1 MRLSPDQL
9 PSALQRGIKP
19 VYLVSGDEPLTVGEC
34 ADAIRAAARAAGYAD
49 RTVFFIERGFS
60 WDELHH
66 ATQALSLFADRRLFE
81 LRMPSGKPDKGAQV
95 LLDIANEPPPDVLTL
110 IVTDKLD
117 RKASEAAWVRAIEKQ
132 GAWIPVWPVSAD
144 SLPSWLER
152 RAAILGLTLEA
163 PAARII
169 VERVEGNLLAA
180 KQELEILALLAEG
193 GVIGESLVMRTVGDS
208 ARYDVFQLAEAAAA
222 GDAARALRVLIRLE
236 RRRRMAS
243 GGKAFAA
250 RPPATGENAAGGAVA
265 GSGARGSHPQG
276 HRAGR
281 SLVLHHLLDHGHGR
295 RFASVPRF
303 RQGSFMNPMGIFGGT
318 FDPIHYAHLR
328 TAFELQQALRLKE
341 IRFLPAGNPPHRD
354 QPMADAQLRLKMVQ
368 LATADQPGFVV
379 DDREVRKEGPS
390 YSVETLG
397 ELRHEYPDR
406 SLCLI
411 VGMDAFLSLPKWHQ
425 WRELLQLAHLVVAHR
440 PGWRAPGM
448 GPLGELLVD
457 RGTGRIGDLHE
468 QRAGC
473 IYIHAVTQLEISSTE
488 VRQLIAMGR
497 DPRFLMP
504 DSVRKLI
511 LDTRCYA
518 KSRTP

>member
-208 ARYDVFQLAEAAAA
+208 ARYDVFQLAAAREPNPPSFYGRWCVNCAVSGRRESAIAPARTAAAD
-222 GDAARALRVLIRLE
+222 GIRRQSLR
-236 RRRRMAS
+236 
-243 GGKAFAA
+243 
-250 RPPATGENAAGGAVA
+250 
-265 GSGARGSHPQG
+265 
-276 HRAGR
+276 
-281 SLVLHHLLDHGHGR
+281 
-295 RFASVPRF
+295 
-303 RQGSFMNPMGIFGGT
+303 
-318 FDPIHYAHLR
+318 
-328 TAFELQQALRLKE
+328 
-341 IRFLPAGNPPHRD
+341 
-354 QPMADAQLRLKMVQ
+354 
-368 LATADQPGFVV
+368 
-379 DDREVRKEGPS
+379 
-390 YSVETLG
+390 
-397 ELRHEYPDR
+397 
-406 SLCLI
+406 
-411 VGMDAFLSLPKWHQ
+411 
-425 WRELLQLAHLVVAHR
+425 
-440 PGWRAPGM
+440 RAPSGDWGKCRWRRCCRKRRARIAPSRASCREIL
-448 GPLGELLVD
+448 GP
-457 RGTGRIGDLHE
+457 
-468 QRAGC
+468 A
-473 IYIHAVTQLEISSTE
+473 SS
-488 VRQLIAMGR
+488 
-497 DPRFLMP
+497 P
-504 DSVRKLI
+504 
-511 LDTRCYA
+511 
-518 KSRTP
+518 